1 MCFTLSSPLH
11 LEPIASITTLPP
23 KVPTMLSSRAL
34 VGSALGD
41 ADRLLRFNCQLIDQ
55 ALALVAAHDA
65 VGTPDYAQ
73 RTGPHLRH
81 VIEHYE
87 ALLLREADG
96 VVDYDRRPRDREL
109 ERDAGLAR
117 ARLSALKQQL
127 ADWSDALLDE
137 PLRVHGQGGPAGEF
151 DFATCSS
158 IGREL
163 VFLASHATH
172 HYALLQVYCEQ
183 QGLVTDPNFGRA
195 PSTVAHALAT
205 NADLRITASK
215 KELACPTFQPAA

>member
-1 MCFTLSSPLH
+1 MRAALSSPLH
-11 LEPIASITTLPP
+11 LQPVTSIATLSP
-23 KVPTMLSSRAL
+23 KNTMLSSHPPA
-34 VGSALGD
+34 GASAGD
-41 ADRLLRFNCQLIDQ
+41 AERLLRFNRGLIDQ

-65 VGTPDYAQ
+65 PGAPAYAQ

-87 ALLLREADG
+87 ALVLRDAHSM
-96 VVDYDRRPRDREL
+96 VDYDRRPRDRAL

-127 ADWSDALLDE
+127 ADWSDAMLE
-137 PLRVHGQGGPAGEF
+137 QPLRVHGQGGPAGEF
-151 DFATCSS
+151 DFATGSS

-183 QGLVTDPNFGRA
+183 HGIATDPNFGRA
-195 PSTVAHALAT
+195 PSTVAHARGA
-205 NADLRITASK
+205 NAEITSDTQK
-215 KELACPTFQPAA
+215 KELACPTSQTAA

>member
-1 MCFTLSSPLH
+1 MPSSHAP
-11 LEPIASITTLPP
+11 
-23 KVPTMLSSRAL
+23 
-34 VGSALGD
+34 VGAATGD
-41 ADRLLRFNCQLIDQ
+41 AARLLRFNCQLIDQ
-55 ALALVAAHDA
+55 ALALIAAHDG
-65 VGTPDYAQ
+65 VGAPDYAQ

-87 ALLLREADG
+87 ALILRGADG

-109 ERDAGLAR
+109 ERDTGLAR
-117 ARLSALKQQL
+117 ARLAALKQQL
-127 ADWSDALLDE
+127 VNWSDTMLDL

-151 DFATCSS
+151 DFATTSS

-183 QGLVTDPNFGRA
+183 HGIATDPNFGRA
-195 PSTVAHALAT
+195 PSTVAHALGA
-205 NADLRITASK
+205 NASTPHVANSK
-215 KELACPTFQPAA
+215 EFACPTLQPAA

>member
-1 MCFTLSSPLH
+1 MRATLSSPLH
-11 LEPIASITTLPP
+11 LQPVTSVATLSP
-23 KVPTMLSSRAL
+23 KNTMLSSHPPA
-34 VGSALGD
+34 GASAGD
-41 ADRLLRFNCQLIDQ
+41 AERLLRFNRELIDQ

-65 VGTPDYAQ
+65 PGAPAFAQ

-87 ALLLREADG
+87 ALVLREAHSM
-96 VVDYDRRPRDREL
+96 VDYDRRPRDRTL

-127 ADWSDALLDE
+127 ADWSDAMLE
-137 PLRVHGQGGPAGEF
+137 QPLRVHGQGGPAGEF
-151 DFATCSS
+151 DFATGSS

-183 QGLVTDPNFGRA
+183 HGIATDPNFGRA
-195 PSTVAHALAT
+195 PATVAHALSDR
-205 NADLRITASK
+205 ADPIPADPNQ
-215 KELACPTFQPAA
+215 EFECPTFQPAA